1 MQALERVI
9 NYDYW
14 ISILFVI
21 AFVILA
27 ILKLLKPNRL
37 YGYIIAFFTPG
48 FFHKQVEKNIAFF
61 SSFQLILFTFTS
73 LVLSLFF
80 FEIAPTYLV
89 SKNLQTLSYVFGVTT
104 IYLFI
109 RFLLDAFIVSVLGLK
124 NLLGYF
130 LYSKLGYLKTLS
142 LWLLPILILNQ
153 YTIKSNLFLIIA
165 FLLLIGFRF
174 LLIIYN
180 NKRLVVNKLF
190 YFILYLCALEIAP
203 LLILYKTTTT

>member
-1 MQALERVI
+1 MQAVERIV

-14 ISILFVI
+14 ISLFFVI

-27 ILKLLKPNRL
+27 ILKLLKPNGL
-37 YGYIIAFFTPG
+37 YGYIVAFFTPG
-48 FFHKQVEKNIAFF
+48 FFHKQAEKNTPFF
-61 SSFQLILFTFTS
+61 SSFQLLLFVFTS

-80 FEIAPTYLV
+80 FEIIPAYVVHKSIT
-89 SKNLQTLSYVFGVTT
+89 TLSYIFGATT
-104 IYLFI
+104 MYLLI
-109 RFLLDAFIVSVLGLK
+109 RALLDAFIVSVLGLK
-124 NLLGYF
+124 GFLNYF

-142 LWLLPILILNQ
+142 IWLLPVLILNQ
-153 YTIKSNLFLIIA
+153 YTIKSINFIVAFFLI
-165 FLLLIGFRF
+165 LVGFRF